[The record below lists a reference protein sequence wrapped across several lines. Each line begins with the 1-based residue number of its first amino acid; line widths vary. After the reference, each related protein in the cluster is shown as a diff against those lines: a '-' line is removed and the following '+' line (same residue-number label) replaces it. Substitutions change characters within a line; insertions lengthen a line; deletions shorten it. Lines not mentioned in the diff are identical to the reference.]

1 MALSPMMQQY
11 LEVKKQYGD
20 AIVFYRLGDFYEMF
34 FDDAKLV
41 SKELELTLTG
51 RQCGEAERAPMCG
64 VPYHSAD
71 VYIGRLVERGYS
83 VVICEQTEDPATAKG
98 LVRREVVRI
107 VTPGTVTDPAQLTE
121 GVNNYL
127 AALWFGEDK
136 TALALAD
143 VSTGEIRATV
153 IDSAPE
159 AIANELAVYSPREIL
174 VNRSP
179 SDALRG
185 MLSLRFRTV
194 VNATYADRFI
204 LSEGKDRLRLLFA
217 FSEEELA
224 EVADPV
230 SAALAGLIS
239 YINDTQKTDLSY
251 LKRPLFYEGGQY
263 LEMDVN
269 TRRNLELCETLR
281 TREKR
286 GTLLWV
292 LDKTETSMGAR
303 LLRGWIEQPLRQ
315 VPLILRRQ
323 AAVKELFDDFV
334 LRDDLTEALRGLL
347 DLERLMTRVVNGS
360 AGGKDMVAIAR
371 TLSVLPVIRTLL
383 AGCKS
388 DELAEIARHSDLVDD
403 ITNLI
408 GATVV
413 DDPPFSVREG
423 GFIRGGVNAELDR
436 LRDILNNS
444 KDYLAGIEER
454 EKEATGI
461 KNMKIG
467 YNRVFGYYIEV
478 SKSNIP
484 DVPKEW
490 IRKQTLTTG
499 ERYITE
505 ELKQLETTI
514 LGAND
519 KICAIEYSIFQKLR
533 EKLTENV
540 RRIQKAAEIIA
551 KVDVYRSLALVAAKN
566 GYTCPEV
573 DIGFT
578 VQIKDGRHPVV
589 EQFVG
594 SDFVPNDT
602 LLDVE
607 QNKLLI
613 ITGPNMAGK
622 STYMR
627 QTALIVLM
635 AQIGSFVP
643 AQEARIG
650 IVDRLFTRVGASDDL
665 ASGQSTFMLEM
676 NEVAYILKNATRRSL
691 IVYDE
696 IGRGTSTFD
705 GMSMARAIAEYT
717 AGKKIGARALF
728 ATHYHE
734 LTELAS
740 TLPGVVNYHI
750 TARKKGDGVIF
761 LRKIVRGAAD
771 DSYGIE
777 VASLAGVPKEV
788 IRRAKEVLAT
798 LNEGGTLS
806 APKKK
811 KAEDALET
819 ISIEDYIGGEIKD
832 RIRSLDVNQM
842 TPMEAFNLIWE
853 LKQLLEKG

>member
-11 LEVKKQYGD
+11 LEVKQQYRD

-71 VYIGRLVERGYS
+71 TYIGRLVEKGYS
-83 VVICEQTEDPATAKG
+83 VVICEQTEDPATTKG
-98 LVRREVVRI
+98 LVEREITRI
-107 VTPGTVTDPAQLTE
+107 VTPGTITDPNQLSE
-121 GVNNYL
+121 GTNNYL
-127 AALWFGEDK
+127 AAIYLTDEK
-136 TALALAD
+136 AALAFAD
-143 VSTGEIRATV
+143 ISTGEIRATV
-153 IDSAPE
+153 IEATEE
-159 AIANELAVYSPREIL
+159 AIANELAVYLPREVL
-174 VNRSP
+174 VSREP
-179 SDALRG
+179 ADTLRA
-185 MLSLRFRTV
+185 MVSQRFRGV
-194 VNATYADRFI
+194 VNATYASHFTVDQGKTYLTSIFSSTDDE
-204 LSEGKDRLRLLFA
+204 LSEMGELTISALSGLL
-217 FSEEELA
+217 
-224 EVADPV
+224 
-230 SAALAGLIS
+230 S
-239 YINDTQKTDLSY
+239 YIEDTQKTDLTY
-251 LKRPLFYEGGQY
+251 LKKPLIYDGGQY
-263 LEMDVN
+263 LEMDLN
-269 TRRNLELCETLR
+269 TRRNLELTETMR
-281 TREKR
+281 SREKR

-292 LDKTETSMGAR
+292 LDKTETSVGAR
-303 LLRGWIEQPLRQ
+303 LLRSWIEQPLRQ
-315 VPLILRRQ
+315 VPQILRRQ
-323 AAVKELFDDFV
+323 GAVAELNDNFI
-334 LRDDLTEALRGLL
+334 LRDDLTDALRGLL
-347 DLERLMTRVVNGS
+347 DPERLLTRVVYGS
-360 AGGKDMVAIAR
+360 AGGKDMVAISKILA
-371 TLSVLPVIRTLL
+371 VIPKIKTLL
-383 AGCKS
+383 AECKS
-388 DELAEIARHSDLVDD
+388 DELAAIAASADPMEDL
-403 ITNLI
+403 TALI
-408 GATVV
+408 DSTIV

-423 GFIRGGVNAELDR
+423 GFIRPGVHAELDR

-444 KDYLAGIEER
+444 KDYLAAIEER

-490 IRKQTLTTG
+490 IRKQTLSTG
-499 ERYITE
+499 ERYITD

-519 KICAIEYSIFQKLR
+519 KICAIEFSIFQKLR
-533 EKLTENV
+533 DHITENA
-540 RRIQKAAEIIA
+540 RRIQAAAELIA
-551 KVDVYRSLALVAAKN
+551 KVDVYRSLALVASKQ

-578 VQIKDGRHPVV
+578 VEIKDGRHPVV

-602 LLDVE
+602 LLDIE

-643 AQEARIG
+643 ASSARIG

-691 IVYDE
+691 IIYDE

-734 LTELAS
+734 LTELAG
-740 TLPGVVNYHI
+740 TIPGVVNYHI

-788 IRRAKEVLAT
+788 IKRAKEVLAT
-798 LNEGGTLS
+798 LNAGGTPAVS
-806 APKKK
+806 KKK
-811 KAEDALET
+811 KQEET
-819 ISIEDYIGGEIKD
+819 IESFSIEDYIGGEIKD
-832 RIRSLDVNQM
+832 RIRSLDINQM

-853 LKQLLEKG
+853 LKKLLDKG